1 MWTPQA
7 RRSALTMVLALAW
20 NTANG
25 ETLSLAQAIQAVLK
39 QNPELALSQARIQ
52 QADAGLRQ
60 AEGARMPRVDLSLS
74 ATRTND
80 ALNAFGLKLGQE
92 RVTAADFVPTT
103 LNDPQA
109 INNLNT
115 RVEVQAPLYTG
126 GQISA
131 RQAEAH
137 AYLQAAREGDESARQ
152 QLMLSTLKAYQGVHL
167 ARAYIRVAEQSR
179 KAATEYARV
188 TDSLHKQGMAV
199 KSDRLAARV
208 NLEDAK
214 LRVSEAKRLEANA
227 LDQLKLLMGRSLAD
241 NVDVAD
247 EAMPKLPPG
256 SDEDLRAQSITQH
269 PGLKALRGQMDAAT
283 AGVDAAR
290 GAKRPQLSVMAR
302 HDWNDRNLG
311 LDAAS
316 YTVAGILSWN
326 AFDGGVNNAVID
338 RAQAAR
344 MEQAAKLRQAEDG
357 VAFQV
362 TEARRRALEADER
375 QDVRQAAVQ
384 DAEEAQRLTQ
394 IRYQNSITTLVDLF
408 SAQAQLDKTRAGLAQ
423 AQFDRS
429 VARGEVLQAAGLLT
443 PEQF

>member
-1 MWTPQA
+1 MWTPKA
-7 RRSALTMVLALAW
+7 RHSALSIMLALAW
-20 NTANG
+20 SSASG
-25 ETLSLAQAIQAVLK
+25 ETLSLGQAMQAVLK
-39 QNPELALSQARIQ
+39 QNPELAVSQARIQ
-52 QADAGLRQ
+52 QADAGLKQ
-60 AEGARMPRVDLSLS
+60 AEGARMPRINLSLTAS
-74 ATRTND
+74 RSND

-92 RVTAADFVPTT
+92 RITAADFVPAT

-109 INNLNT
+109 INNINT

-131 RQAEAH
+131 RQAEAR
-137 AYLQAAREGDESARQ
+137 AYLQAAQKGDEAARQ
-152 QLMLSTLKAYQGVHL
+152 ELLLSTLKAYQGVHL

-179 KAATEYARV
+179 DAAAEYARV

-208 NLEDAK
+208 NLEDAR
-214 LRVSEAKRLEANA
+214 LRVSEARRHEANA
-227 LDQLKLLMGRSLAD
+227 LDQLKLLMGRPLAD
-241 NVDVAD
+241 SVDVAD
-247 EAMPKLPPG
+247 AAMPKLPSG
-256 SDEDLRAQSITQH
+256 SEEDLRAEAIAQH

-290 GAKRPQLSVMAR
+290 GAKRPQVSVMAR
-302 HDWNDRNLG
+302 QDWNDRNLG

-316 YTVAGILSWN
+316 YTVAGVLSWN
-326 AFDGGVNNAVID
+326 AFDGGVNDAVID

-344 MEQAAKLRQAEDG
+344 LEQAAKLRQAEDG
-357 VAFQV
+357 IAFQI

-375 QDVRQAAVQ
+375 QAVRQAAVQ
-384 DAEEAQRLTQ
+384 DAEEARRLTQ
-394 IRYQNSITTLVDLF
+394 VRYQNGITTLVDLF

-429 VARGEVLQAAGLLT
+429 VARGEVLHAAGLLT